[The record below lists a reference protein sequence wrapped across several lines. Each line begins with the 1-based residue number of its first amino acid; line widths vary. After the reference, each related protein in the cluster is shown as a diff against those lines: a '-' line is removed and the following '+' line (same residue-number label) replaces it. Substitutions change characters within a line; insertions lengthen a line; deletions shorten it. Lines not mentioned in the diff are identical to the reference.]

1 MWHNNRA
8 GRGPSRRKGRAS
20 ATFASFTG
28 VKIGPASVV
37 TAELDMVLRHLK
49 RLARG
54 AGLLPPLLA
63 LAVWVSSPAGAAD
76 SLYDVAKLS
85 VDITAQDA
93 VAARD
98 MGMADAQIR
107 AVKIVMQRLVPL
119 SAQEQLPEFSQ
130 EEAEGMV
137 NGVSIRKEQNSTTR
151 YLATLDVSVNE
162 QAVKRLLQ
170 EQGIA
175 YSEERAPPISLLPVV
190 IAGDS
195 VKSEGAEG
203 WRQAWEDLDLSHSM
217 TPATILRPRQDL
229 DAATVKAVLA
239 GDAQALAAMQGN
251 YGYGPLVVAVGE
263 AADGNFVTR
272 LAGADSVGAINFG
285 RSDTLSGDAEAT
297 AREAAATAFAII
309 ENRWKVSQSGGV
321 PPTEVN
327 YAPPGTEPVPG
338 AAGEAPPPAEVPRNV
353 VAQVEFSGLKDWQ
366 DIRGRLMK
374 VAGIQALEV
383 NSLSAR
389 AASVTFDYAGS
400 LGRLQKELD
409 QNGFVFAER
418 EGNFVLRSR

>member
-1 MWHNNRA
+1 MKV
-8 GRGPSRRKGRAS
+8 GRFG
-20 ATFASFTG
+20 
-28 VKIGPASVV
+28 
-37 TAELDMVLRHLK
+37 LDMGWWYPK
-49 RLARG
+49 RRARE
-54 AGLLPPLLA
+54 AGFLPLL
-63 LAVWVSSPAGAAD
+63 LAFVVCAGSPAQGAD
-76 SLYDVAKLS
+76 GLYDVAKLS

-98 MGMADAQIR
+98 MGMAAAQML
-107 AVKIVMQRLVPL
+107 AVKIVIERLTPL
-119 SAQEQLPEFSQ
+119 SVQEQLPELSK
-130 EEAEGMV
+130 EDVEGMV

-151 YLATLDVSVNE
+151 YIATLDVSVNE
-162 QAVKRLLQ
+162 GAIKQLLQ
-170 EQGIA
+170 EQGIP
-175 YSEERAPPISLLPVV
+175 YSEERAPSISLLPLV

-195 VKSEGAEG
+195 VTSEGGEG

-229 DAATVKAVLA
+229 DVATVRAVLA
-239 GDAQALAAMQGN
+239 GDAEALAAMQGH

-263 AADGNFVTR
+263 AAKGSFVTR

-285 RSDTLSGDAEAT
+285 RSDTIGGDAKAA

-309 ENRWKVSQSGGV
+309 ENRWKVSRSGEV
-321 PPTEVN
+321 PATEVN
-327 YAPPGTEPVPG
+327 YAPGTKPAPGS
-338 AAGEAPPPAEVPRNV
+338 AGEAPTQAEVPRNV

-366 DIRGRLMK
+366 DIRGRLMN

-389 AASVTFDYAGS
+389 AASITFDYAGS

-409 QNGFVFAER
+409 QNGFVFGES
-418 EGNFVLRSR
+418 EGTFVLRSR